1 MMTEPI
7 RPTAVAKSPLN
18 ATRPCCLATCL
29 AFSVGGL
36 ELLESAMRSY
46 SWEAAKFRDRLALN
60 ANRSQ
65 ELGSDFVR
73 SLEMLLKETR

>member
-7 RPTAVAKSPLN
+7 RLTAVAKSLLN
-18 ATRPCCLATCL
+18 ATRPCCLASCL
-29 AFSVGGL
+29 AFGVGGL
-36 ELLESAMRSY
+36 ELLESAMNFY
-46 SWEAAKFRDRLALN
+46 SWETAEFHDRLALN
-60 ANRSQ
+60 TNGSQ